1 MISRLVPVI
10 AVVVVVTDAA
20 LLATGVIGPAVAL
33 ALFLAVEIPLG
44 AIAVTDYV
52 RRYRAHARAS
62 GSRRGAL
69 RGLAADDP
77 YLRMFVAE
85 ARTFASLGRWV
96 ARRPDVPDGAVA
108 IGYSR
113 GTLGVPVALVIAALI
128 ELVAVHL
135 LIPWPIV
142 RLVLDLLGIYG
153 LLMVLGWLAGRIVR
167 PHLLTADHLVL
178 RSGPHVCARVPVDA
192 IAAVRRDRRLSP
204 TNAEIVTD
212 PGGGT
217 ALALPGPDGTSVSID
232 LARPVAASVPGYPW
246 SRLEPHEVTGLRLHV
261 DDSGATVRALA
272 LEGAAGHRE
281 AGTAERPGRAE
292 RSADIQGAQT
302 AG

>member
-1 MISRLVPVI
+1 LHRGPEPLLFRARRGSRAPPRLPPHARRRPPDRGPPAGCGRERERHTRRSPPRRRRPPRPRRRSATRRPRVRRRKPLRRPHARAAPPRPRPARGPAPHAHRPGGGPVISRVVPVI

-33 ALFLAVEIPLG
+33 ALILPLVLPVR

-77 YLRMFVAE
+77 SLRMFVAE

-153 LLMVLGWLAGRIVR
+153 LLM
-167 PHLLTADHLVL
+167 
-178 RSGPHVCARVPVDA
+178 
-192 IAAVRRDRRLSP
+192 
-204 TNAEIVTD
+204 
-212 PGGGT
+212 
-217 ALALPGPDGTSVSID
+217 
-232 LARPVAASVPGYPW
+232 
-246 SRLEPHEVTGLRLHV
+246 
-261 DDSGATVRALA
+261 
-272 LEGAAGHRE
+272 
-281 AGTAERPGRAE
+281 
-292 RSADIQGAQT
+292 
-302 AG
+302 

>member
-1 MISRLVPVI
+1 RGPAPHAHRPGGGPVISRLVPAI

-52 RRYRAHARAS
+52 RRYRAHARTS

-128 ELVAVHL
+128 EPVADRAPGARPPRHL
-135 LIPWPIV
+135 
-142 RLVLDLLGIYG
+142 RSADGAG
-153 LLMVLGWLAGRIVR
+153 LARRADRAAAPARRR
-167 PHLLTADHLVL
+167 PPGAAQRAARL
-178 RSGPHVCARVPVDA
+178 RSGAGGRDRRGATGPPTLPHQ
-192 IAAVRRDRRLSP
+192 RRDRHRP
-204 TNAEIVTD
+204 WRRHR
-212 PGGGT
+212 
-217 ALALPGPDGTSVSID
+217 
-232 LARPVAASVPGYPW
+232 AR
-246 SRLEPHEVTGLRLHV
+246 
-261 DDSGATVRALA
+261 
-272 LEGAAGHRE
+272 
-281 AGTAERPGRAE
+281 
-292 RSADIQGAQT
+292 
-302 AG
+302 